1 MIRPHPRSTRTDTLF
16 PYTTLFRAFAPRNSR
31 VTRGRGDENARCA
44 AAAAQHRRVD
54 GLDRRKRLAEPND
67 DARKAAIAD
76 NQVRTEAECHDG
88 NGVIEV
94 AEEIGEIIGV
104 PRLEQPV
111 GGTARLE
118 PDQWSQRSAR
128 R

>member
-1 MIRPHPRSTRTDTLF
+1 MRISDWSSDVCSSDL
-16 PYTTLFRAFAPRNSR
+16 RNSR

-76 NQVRTEAECHDG
+76 NQVGTEAECHDG

-94 AEEIGEIIGV
+94 AEEIGEKIGRASCRERV
-104 PRLEQPV
+104 CPNV
-111 GGTARLE
+111 
-118 PDQWSQRSAR
+118 
-128 R
+128 